1 MPVILDFEKPIFD
14 LEAQIADMKSAH
26 ANVDITP
33 EIEALQNKLEAM
45 RKEIYANLTPWQKV
59 QLARHPERPRS
70 LDYIERIS
78 DGFMEL
84 HGDRLF
90 GDDHAIVSGIGR
102 IDGKE
107 VMIIGQQKGKDTK
120 SHVYRN
126 FGMPNPEGYRKA
138 MRLMHMAAKFKRPI
152 LTLIDTP
159 GAYPG
164 IEAEERGQAEAIA
177 RNLLEMSRLPVPII
191 CVVIGEG
198 ASGGALGI
206 GVGDKILMME
216 NTWYS
221 VIAPES
227 CSSILWRT
235 WEYKERAAS
244 ELKLTADDLIRFD
257 VVDDKIQ
264 EPIGGANRN
273 YDLAAQYLKEAVM
286 HNFAELEKLS
296 VEQLLDQ
303 RMEKYSKMGRW
314 GEMSA

>member
-1 MPVILDFEKPIFD
+1 MPVILDFEKPIAE
-14 LEAQIADMKSAH
+14 LESKIQEMESA
-26 ANVDITP
+26 AEQVDISD
-33 EIEALQNKLEAM
+33 EIEGL
-45 RKEIYANLTPWQKV
+45 RKKVEQLREEIYSNLTPWQKV

-78 DGFMEL
+78 VGFVEL

-90 GDDHAIVSGIGR
+90 GDDHAIVAGIGK
-102 IDGKE
+102 IE
-107 VMIIGQQKGKDTK
+107 NTEFMIIGQQKGKDTK

-138 MRLMHMAAKFKRPI
+138 MRLMNMAAKFNRPI

-177 RNLLEMSRLPVPII
+177 KNLLVMSRLPVPII
-191 CVVIGEG
+191 CVIIGEG

-206 GVGDKILMME
+206 GVGDRLLMME

-227 CSSILWRT
+227 CSSILWRS
-235 WEYKERAAS
+235 WEYKEQAAS
-244 ELKLTADDLIRFD
+244 ALKLTADDLMKFNVID
-257 VVDDKIQ
+257 GIIK
-264 EPIGGANRN
+264 EPVGGANRD
-273 YDLAAQYLKEAVM
+273 YDQAAKNVKEAILKE
-286 HNFAELEKLS
+286 LEVLQQMP
-296 VEQLLDQ
+296 VPQLLDA

-314 GEMSA
+314 GEMK

>member
-1 MPVILDFEKPIFD
+1 MPVILDFEKPIAE
-14 LEAQIADMKSAH
+14 LESKIQEMESA
-26 ANVDITP
+26 AEQVDIS
-33 EIEALQNKLEAM
+33 EELEGLRKKVEQM
-45 RKEIYANLTPWQKV
+45 REEIYSNLTPWQKV

-78 DGFMEL
+78 VGFVEL

-90 GDDHAIVSGIGR
+90 GDDHAIVGGIGK
-102 IDGKE
+102 IE
-107 VMIIGQQKGKDTK
+107 NTEFMIIGQQKGKDTK

-138 MRLMHMAAKFKRPI
+138 MRLMNMAAKFNRPI

-177 RNLLEMSRLPVPII
+177 KNLLVMSRLPVPII
-191 CVVIGEG
+191 CVIIGEG

-206 GVGDKILMME
+206 GVGDRLLMME

-227 CSSILWRT
+227 CSSILWRS
-235 WEYKERAAS
+235 WEYKEQAAS
-244 ELKLTADDLIRFD
+244 ALKLTADDLMKFNVID
-257 VVDDKIQ
+257 GIIK
-264 EPIGGANRN
+264 EPVGGANRD
-273 YDLAAQYLKEAVM
+273 YDQAAKNVKEAILKE
-286 HNFAELEKLS
+286 LEVLQQMP
-296 VEQLLDQ
+296 VPQLLDA
-303 RMEKYSKMGRW
+303 RMEKYSRMGRW
-314 GEMSA
+314 GEMK